1 MSSDHVEPDAT
12 SAWDSLWGC
21 PSVTRCIST
30 CVEYLKGHQD
40 TPPSE
45 CCLNMRFLVSV
56 GVRVGFHTICDCTK
70 DDLRRSFD
78 QRRAQEE
85 IYTLCHNY
93 ELDYQIPLPIAE
105 GQFSSVGKALLSYHI
120 PYVEPDDYYNQSTP
134 VWDDDPTPTQVWD
147 DDPTW
152 GCPVVTREIST
163 CLEYLKGHQDTP
175 SPACCKSVRYLVAL
189 SIAVGSQEGI
199 CYCTKDDLRRSF
211 NQRRAQE
218 EIYKLC
224 NFSNDARRISIAPG
238 QCPNVGKALSPDHI
252 PYVEPDDYYNQP
264 PPVWDDDPTPAQA
277 PVWDDD
283 PTSVQVWDDDPT
295 PAQVWDDDPT
305 WGCPAVTREIST
317 CLEYLKGHQDTPS
330 SACCKSVR
338 YLIALSITVGSQEG
352 ICYCTK
358 DDLRRSFDQRRAQE
372 EIYKLCNFSNDVRRI
387 SIAPGQCPRYL
398 LSPAYCPDVIRLIST
413 CQEYL
418 NGHQDSPSQTCCD
431 NLDDLD
437 YITVEVGDDIVC
449 HCMEDL
455 QPSFHQDRAEEIFQK
470 CGFDYSFLRITK
482 QQCFP
487 WYY

>member
-1 MSSDHVEPDAT
+1 M
-12 SAWDSLWGC
+12 
-21 PSVTRCIST
+21 
-30 CVEYLKGHQD
+30 
-40 TPPSE
+40 
-45 CCLNMRFLVSV
+45 FLAV
-56 GVRVGFHTICDCTK
+56 
-70 DDLRRSFD
+70 
-78 QRRAQEE
+78 
-85 IYTLCHNY
+85 
-93 ELDYQIPLPIAE
+93 
-105 GQFSSVGKALLSYHI
+105 SSVGKALSSYHI

-134 VWDDDPTPTQVWD
+134 VWDDDPTPAQVWD

-238 QCPNVGKALSPDHI
+238 QCPSVGKALSPDHI
-252 PYVEPDDYYNQP
+252 PYVELDDYYNQP

-330 SACCKSVR
+330 SACCKSVSVAPKKR
-338 YLIALSITVGSQEG
+338 FISCVIFRT
-352 ICYCTK
+352 T
-358 DDLRRSFDQRRAQE
+358 FDA
-372 EIYKLCNFSNDVRRI
+372 S
-387 SIAPGQCPRYL
+387 
-398 LSPAYCPDVIRLIST
+398 LSPQDNVPGTYVI
-413 CQEYL
+413 
-418 NGHQDSPSQTCCD
+418 
-431 NLDDLD
+431 
-437 YITVEVGDDIVC
+437 IVLSYPPQ
-449 HCMEDL
+449 HKVSI
-455 QPSFHQDRAEEIFQK
+455 PHTGI
-470 CGFDYSFLRITK
+470 
-482 QQCFP
+482 
-487 WYY
+487 